1 MLVFERRPKTQSRR
15 NACGSLNINCAFGDR
30 KSKTNNG
37 RFPRGT
43 SGNPS
48 GRPQGSRNRA
58 TLLMEALLEG
68 EAQQLTRKA
77 VELAKQGD
85 TQALRLCL
93 DRLMPPRKD
102 RLVQFDL
109 PPIDNLD
116 AISLGMAS
124 IVAAISEGKITPQEG
139 ELLSRILAE
148 HANVLANRDLERRVA
163 ALETRRS
170 PDENKLTV
178 IK

>member
-1 MLVFERRPKTQSRR
+1 MSTEKT
-15 NACGSLNINCAFGDR
+15 
-30 KSKTNNG
+30 KNNG

-48 GRPQGSRNRA
+48 GRPQGSRNKA
-58 TLLMEALLEG
+58 TALMEVMLEG

-77 VELAKQGD
+77 IELAKRGD

-93 DRLMPPRKD
+93 DRLMPTRKD
-102 RLVQFDL
+102 RLVLFDL
-109 PPIDNLD
+109 PPIRCLD
-116 AISLGMAS
+116 DISTAMTSLVG
-124 IVAAISEGKITPQEG
+124 AISEGRITPQEG
-139 ELLSRILAE
+139 ELVSRILAE
-148 HANVLANRDLERRVA
+148 QFNVIATRDLERRVE

-170 PDENKLTV
+170 SGEDKVTV

>member
-1 MLVFERRPKTQSRR
+1 
-15 NACGSLNINCAFGDR
+15 
-30 KSKTNNG
+30 
-37 RFPRGT
+37 
-43 SGNPS
+43 
-48 GRPQGSRNRA
+48 
-58 TLLMEALLEG
+58 MEALLEG